1 MKFLCNGMLG
11 RLCKYLRI
19 CGFDTLYSNE
29 GIKALLQAR
38 QEGRILLTRNRQ
50 LKDKD
55 RVFFLESESLPT
67 QLGTLFREFHLKK
80 ELNPFSRC
88 LCCNELLIP
97 VEKENIKNYIPFY
110 TYRNFNE
117 FARCPKCQRIY
128 WKGSHYQK
136 MVDEIRTLIG

>member
-1 MKFLCNGMLG
+1 MLG

-38 QEGRILLTRNRQ
+38 QEGRIFLTRNRQ

-55 RVFFLESESLPT
+55 RVFFIESESLPI
-67 QLGTLFREFHLKK
+67 QLGILFREFHLEK
-80 ELNPFSRC
+80 ELSPFSRC
-88 LCCNELLIP
+88 LCCNELLTP
-97 VEKENIKNYIPFY
+97 VEKENIRNYIPFY

-117 FARCPKCQRIY
+117 FARCPRCQRVY

-136 MVDEIRTLIG
+136 MVDEIKTLIG